1 VVQFLSRSVDG
12 SVPLILRS
20 AAAVRAVLDCMDA
33 NVFIA
38 DPQLKLVYANPSAM
52 SRLAEVAGDIRSAFG
67 LKVEDLLGGSIHRFH
82 KNPGN
87 VERILRGHGLPH
99 SASFTFGN
107 VTLRTRIAQI
117 KDERGGTA
125 GFVVVWDDVSAE
137 ARQRQEVE
145 IAENEL
151 ARASSEVADLAD
163 RLNGRA
169 LAAAEQAGVAAAA
182 TEQMSSSIQEISSS
196 TSSAATVAGET
207 VHAAQAVSTSIARL
221 AGSTQ
226 DIGGVVALIT
236 TIAGQ
241 TNLLA
246 LNATIEAARAGE
258 AGKGF
263 AVVAT
268 EVKELA
274 RETSEA
280 TDRITSIIGGLTSD
294 SDGAT
299 EAIETISALIDRISS
314 GQSDIANALQQQS
327 VATDEISR
335 SVNQVAASAA
345 GTTSDASE
353 LASSALALNATV
365 DRLRRLLSHS
375 DL

>member
-1 VVQFLSRSVDG
+1 VVQLLPRSVDG
-12 SVPLILRS
+12 SIPLILRS